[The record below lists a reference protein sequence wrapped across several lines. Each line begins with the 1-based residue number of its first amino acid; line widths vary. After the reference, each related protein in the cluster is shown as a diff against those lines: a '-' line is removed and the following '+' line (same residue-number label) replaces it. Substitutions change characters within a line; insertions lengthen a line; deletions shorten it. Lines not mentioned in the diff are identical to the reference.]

1 MNSKPTRETVIESIL
16 GGQYSHPLRALAS
29 KTAEDWARDVTEDI
43 ARVALDRMR
52 SENRPI
58 GKATQEFLERAL
70 GVNATGTANAI
81 GT

>member
-1 MNSKPTRETVIESIL
+1 MSPS
-16 GGQYSHPLRALAS
+16 
-29 KTAEDWARDVTEDI
+29 

-70 GVNATGTANAI
+70 GVNATGTTNAM